1 MMFIPTPED
10 MRFFTTPD
18 YLKYACLLAQCILA
32 MTGLETM
39 FSREG
44 MTEITYTA
52 LKGIIETQ
60 MRATVQHVPNEY
72 LEYVLQDAG
81 YLLDL
86 FQAAQYDIGA
96 QFDVHNLVE
105 KYKAIKNIH

>member
-1 MMFIPTPED
+1 MMFNPTPED
-10 MRFFTTPD
+10 ERFLDTD
-18 YLKYACLLAQCILA
+18 YLNYTCLLAQSVLA
-32 MTGLETM
+32 LSGLETM

-60 MRATVQHVPNEY
+60 TRAILKHVSHIN
-72 LEYVLQDAG
+72 LSYVLNDAC
-81 YLLDL
+81 YLLTL

-96 QFDVHNLVE
+96 QLDIYNLVE
-105 KYKAIKNIH
+105 KYKALKNIH